1 MLLLLFIFIYPYNEN
16 RINFARITLY
26 QIFVRHISQKKKK
39 NGKTLQRAFTHSH
52 HFYTIHGENWGSKYS
67 YLIPLIGWELKGDK
81 KIYL

>member
-1 MLLLLFIFIYPYNEN
+1 MLLLQFFFIYPYNEN

-26 QIFVRHISQKKKK
+26 QRFVRHISQKKKK
-39 NGKTLQRAFTHSH
+39 MVRHCKEHLLILII
-52 HFYTIHGENWGSKYS
+52 FYTIHGENWGYKYS